1 MEEFLSTLPDP
12 MRPDQSILIIA
23 GIVLVLIFVLNKMIF
38 KPLVAVLDEREKRV
52 KEGADA
58 QEQALQT
65 VEESE
70 AKYRTA
76 VIHARRDAQSK
87 RQEMHKK
94 IEAIRDEKM
103 QAAREQASSLADENK
118 AELEAQVTAARA
130 SMKKET
136 QAIAEQIVTKVLSR
150 ATA

>member
-12 MRPDQSILIIA
+12 MRPDESILIIA
-23 GIVLVLIFVLNKMIF
+23 GIFLVLIFILNRMIF

-52 KEGADA
+52 KEGAEA
-58 QEQALQT
+58 QERALQT

-76 VIHARRDAQSK
+76 VIQARRDAQSK

-94 IEAIRDEKM
+94 IEAIRDEKL
-103 QAAREQASSLADENK
+103 QTSREHASSLADESK
-118 AELEAQVTAARA
+118 AELDKQVTAARA
-130 SMKKET
+130 SMENET

-150 ATA
+150 ASA